1 MTCKY
6 PCPQRRGNSA
16 LHGLQ
21 GFSSCVATGGLNGR
35 PHHSLL
41 NCRPE
46 GAPYL
51 TEGTLLQD
59 IDGKF
64 IKMSQYAGKVVLVV
78 NVASECGMTPQYA
91 ELASLYDKYKSDG
104 LVILGAPCNQFG
116 AQEPKSNKEIKQ
128 FAQSKG
134 AKFQMLSKIDVNG
147 PTSAHLTH
155 PWDQIFSH
163 LLD

>member
-1 MTCKY
+1 
-6 PCPQRRGNSA
+6 
-16 LHGLQ
+16 
-21 GFSSCVATGGLNGR
+21 
-35 PHHSLL
+35 
-41 NCRPE
+41 
-46 GAPYL
+46 
-51 TEGTLLQD
+51 
-59 IDGKF
+59 
-64 IKMSQYAGKVVLVV
+64 MSQYAGKVVLVV

-116 AQEPKSNKEIKQ
+116 SQEPKSNKEIKQ

-147 PTSAHLTH
+147 PNSAYLTH
-155 PWDQIFSH
+155 PWDHTFSH